1 MQAQRHRRGD
11 AAAGRGELG
20 AARRQQPSGADTE
33 GWFVDLLT
41 ENEAGQYVTPAVH
54 DLGAVTETT
63 LGSSRW
69 NEADDTQY
77 FE

>member
-1 MQAQRHRRGD
+1 M
-11 AAAGRGELG
+11 
-20 AARRQQPSGADTE
+20 
-33 GWFVDLLT
+33 DLLT

-54 DLGAVTETT
+54 DLGSVTETT